1 MSNPTG
7 AYGLMPLRYKSGA
20 PYNGACNLYLC
31 SGATALYIGDPVVK
45 VASSNTTD
53 YYGMPAGSIGNVTIA
68 TAAYG
73 NRLTGVIVGFFPE
86 QATSTVYNPAST
98 VRGVYVA
105 DDPNLVFS
113 VRDNGAA
120 TPLNTWVHAN
130 ADLVAGSGSAYTN
143 KSGWAINGST
153 VYVGAASHTDT
164 AQLRILRLRPDS
176 SANTLAAYAE
186 WEVQIKYHTEIDG
199 ISGY

>member
-31 SGATALYIGDPVVK
+31 SGATALFIGDPVVK

-68 TAAYG
+68 TAAYT
-73 NRLTGVIVGFFPE
+73 NRITGVVVGFFAE
-86 QATSTVYNPAST
+86 QATSTVYNAAST

-130 ADLVAGSGSAYTN
+130 ADLVAGSGSTYTN
-143 KSGWAINGST
+143 KSGWALNGST
-153 VYVGAASHTDT
+153 VYVGAASNTAT

-176 SANTLAAYAE
+176 PANTLAAYAE
-186 WEVQIKYHTEIDG
+186 WEVQIKYHTEVDG
-199 ISGY
+199 VAGY